1 MLKTLP
7 ADVGD
12 IRNVGSVPGLGGFPG
27 GRHGNPLQYSCLE
40 NPMDRGTWW
49 AMNLAKSQT
58 RLKQLSSRF
67 VIAFLP
73 RSKRFLI
80 SWLQSPFTVILRVLT
95 LRSQVYV
102 LALGLNLP

>member
-1 MLKTLP
+1 MHRE
-7 ADVGD
+7 D
-12 IRNVGSVPGLGGFPG
+12 S
-27 GRHGNPLQYSCLE
+27 LE
-40 NPMDRGTWW
+40 EGMATHSSILAWRIPGTWW

-80 SWLQSPFTVILRVLT
+80 SWLQSPFTVILQVLT
-95 LRSQVYV
+95 VRSQVYV
-102 LALGLNLP
+102 LAVGLKHP